1 MSMTS
6 LSDLENLNIDVEVAP
21 PAEYID
27 SNNTIIPE
35 GMYDLA
41 ITGWEASTNR
51 ETKQPDGKAFIL
63 NVRVVG
69 GDQDGR
75 TAKNLRVWTATY
87 QRNGVTV
94 SGLGDLIRAIDD
106 SAEWKTLADAA
117 TILQRATDQGQT
129 FRAKL
134 KWEAFDLD
142 WYRDQGG
149 DALTPKSPEQKDLRK
164 RASVLGMSN
173 FRQAP
178 DGTFLPEATGPSGNT
193 LEARLSLDRYVPSGK
208 RR

>member
-1 MSMTS
+1 MSITS
-6 LSDLENLNIDVEVAP
+6 LSELENLNVDVEVAP
-21 PAEYID
+21 PAEYVD
-27 SNNTIIPE
+27 SGNTLIPE

-41 ITGWEASTNR
+41 ITEWEPSTNR
-51 ETKQPDGKAFIL
+51 ETKQPDGKAFVL
-63 NVRVVG
+63 SVRVVG

-75 TAKNLRVWTATY
+75 TARNIRVWTTTY
-87 QRNGVTV
+87 ERNGAKA
-94 SGLGDLIRAIDD
+94 SQLGDLIRAIDD
-106 SAEWKTLADAA
+106 SAEWSTYAEAA
-117 TILQRATDQGQT
+117 QILQRAMDQGLT

-149 DALTPKSPEQKDLRK
+149 DTLTPKSKEQKDLRK
-164 RASVLGMSN
+164 QASVSGMAN

-178 DGTFLPEATGPSGNT
+178 DGTFLPEATGPSGNAI
-193 LEARLSLDRYVPSGK
+193 EARISLDRFVPSGK